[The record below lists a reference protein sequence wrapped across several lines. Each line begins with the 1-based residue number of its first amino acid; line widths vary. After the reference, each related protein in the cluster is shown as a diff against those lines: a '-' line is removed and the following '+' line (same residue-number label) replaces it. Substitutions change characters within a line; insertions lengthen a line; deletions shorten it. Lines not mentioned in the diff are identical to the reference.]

1 MSDGGAGIDPFKL
14 FMELQLALPRN
25 GPGSAQTTAQAF
37 ALLPPL
43 PPKPAIADLGCGQA
57 AHAFD
62 LLKLCDGRIT
72 AVDLFEPFLDKASA
86 RAERE
91 GIPQERLSFE
101 RADMNDLPFDDG
113 EFDLIWSEGAI
124 YLLGFEDGL
133 RLWRRFL
140 KPGGF
145 AVVSELTWLADKP
158 SPAAAQFWKKG
169 YPAMGDIE
177 TNKAAAI
184 RAGYGVI
191 ATVTLP
197 AEDWWVDYYRPMR
210 AELGAMRRRYGHLSV
225 LDEMGEEIEVFERS
239 PGDYSYVFYVLARG

>member
-1 MSDGGAGIDPFKL
+1 VEIDPFKL
-14 FMELQLALPRN
+14 FLELQLALPRN
-25 GPGSAQTTAQAF
+25 APGSARATAEAF

-43 PPKPAIADLGCGQA
+43 PPKPQIADLGCGQA
-57 AHAFD
+57 PEAFD

-91 GIPQERLSFE
+91 SIPDERLTFE

-113 EFDLIWSEGAI
+113 DFDLIWSEGAI
-124 YLLGFEDGL
+124 YLLGFEEGL

-145 AVVSELTWLADKP
+145 AVASELTWLTEKP
-158 SPAAAQFWKKG
+158 SPAAAQFWRKN
-169 YPAMGDIE
+169 YPTMGDIE

-184 RAGYGVI
+184 RAGFSVV
-191 ATVTLP
+191 ATAVLP
-197 AEDWWVDYYRPMR
+197 AEDWWTDYYRPMR
-210 AELGAMRRRYGHLSV
+210 TELGALRRRYGHLPA
-225 LDEMGEEIEVFERS
+225 LDEMGEEIEVFEQS
-239 PGDYSYVFYVLARG
+239 PGDYSYVFYVLARS